1 MSPIILDCSVT
12 ISWFIPDEFSKNS
25 LNIRDKISEEG
36 AIVPTIWSLEVG
48 NVLLISERR
57 KRITKEQR
65 QKALYILKDLPIK
78 TDELTFKNAWF
89 ETIELAEK
97 YNLTLYDACYLELV
111 LRYNSIL
118 ATFDN
123 NLKQAAKLEGVNLLD

>member
-48 NVLLISERR
+48 NVLL
-57 KRITKEQR
+57 
-65 QKALYILKDLPIK
+65 
-78 TDELTFKNAWF
+78 
-89 ETIELAEK
+89 
-97 YNLTLYDACYLELV
+97 
-111 LRYNSIL
+111 
-118 ATFDN
+118 
-123 NLKQAAKLEGVNLLD
+123 